1 MVNITESFTKLYKR
15 PPTEEELAALWKLK
29 REQEGWRRDKI
40 IKDLQAPVL
49 KAKREP
55 KVPKPPE
62 PEKPHRWPA
71 RASQLAQRVNRMLH
85 LQMTIKEIAFIEAA
99 KENYI
104 KAEIE
109 KWTLPRQNTVDSRLS
124 KSR

>member
-1 MVNITESFTKLYKR
+1 
-15 PPTEEELAALWKLK
+15 
-29 REQEGWRRDKI
+29 
-40 IKDLQAPVL
+40 
-49 KAKREP
+49 
-55 KVPKPPE
+55 
-62 PEKPHRWPA
+62 
-71 RASQLAQRVNRMLH
+71 MLH

-104 KAEIE
+104 KSEIE